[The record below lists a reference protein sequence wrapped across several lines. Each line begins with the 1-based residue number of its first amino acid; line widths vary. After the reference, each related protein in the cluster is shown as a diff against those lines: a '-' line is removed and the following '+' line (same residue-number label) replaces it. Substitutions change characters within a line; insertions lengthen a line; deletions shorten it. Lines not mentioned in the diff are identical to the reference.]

1 MLGITWTGTDGS
13 TWDLINGPVALTSLG
28 IQGLG
33 MPIAFETTRQTALN
47 HGQVLQSW
55 RLDPREVFLP
65 LIFDGSSERDVEG
78 VQRDFW
84 HSLALGE
91 YGELTVTDGNG
102 AERSLEL
109 RFVEDN
115 GLAYAI
121 DPYAKTLK
129 PRPFGL
135 NMIADDPFWQGPQQS
150 IEFGLGPGGTATF
163 FGNGSSATP
172 FYIVKSTGGTD
183 ATLTNDGDMP
193 AWITW
198 SITGPMD
205 SFELEIDGHLVSGAI
220 EVETGDTLTIE
231 TSPLNQ
237 LAYLSDGTKVTRYL
251 TNADFYPL
259 PATGLPIPIG
269 IDVVGTGTITAS
281 FRPQYMRAF

>member
-65 LIFDGSSERDVEG
+65 LIFDGASERDVEG

-102 AERSLEL
+102 AQRSLQL

-115 GLAYAI
+115 GLSYAI

-129 PRPFGL
+129 PRPFSL
-135 NMIADDPFWQGPQQS
+135 SMIADAPFWQGPTQS

-198 SITGPMD
+198 SIAGPMT
-205 SFELEIDGHLVSGAI
+205 SFELEIDTHLVSGSIA
-220 EVETGDTLTIE
+220 VTAGDTLTIE

-237 LAYLSDGTKVTRYL
+237 IAYLEDGTKVTRYL

-269 IDVVGTGTITAS
+269 IDVVGTGTITAA